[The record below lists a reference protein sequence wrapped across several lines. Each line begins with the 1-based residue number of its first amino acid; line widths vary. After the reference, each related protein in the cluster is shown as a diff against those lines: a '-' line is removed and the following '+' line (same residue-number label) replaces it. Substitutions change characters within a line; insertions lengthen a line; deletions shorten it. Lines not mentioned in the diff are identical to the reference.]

1 MNTKDLLLG
10 GMVLGGGN
18 GGGSVIIPNISA
30 TAESIDAGQDASV
43 QQTGTDTNIVFNF
56 QIPRGF
62 DGAAGAQ
69 GPRGLTGAQGPVGAT
84 GPAGQSGQEGPA
96 GPQGIQGPQGPAGAP
111 FLIYKVYPTVDEM
124 NAGFETDGIQ
134 EGQLVGISQET
145 GGEQGGYLYI
155 KGAKEYQF
163 FFDINKI
170 DGIQGPQGEQGPQG
184 AQGAQGPAGKDGQ
197 TGPAGPQGENGV
209 GVPVGGTT
217 GQFLAK
223 ASDADYDTVWQD
235 APSGS
240 GITLQSIQITTP
252 PNQTEYN
259 AGQTFNNTGMV
270 VTAFYNYNLSQIV
283 TGYTVSPSGALTGD
297 ITAVTITYSEGGVVK
312 TATQPITVT
321 RLTGTLSVDPTWVS
335 LDADTQA
342 AEVQVAY
349 NGDGELSV
357 QSSAPDVVSAEI
369 SGTTVTVKSLSDASQ
384 TVTVTVT
391 APETGIY
398 TSATAELTV
407 ENYVTAH
414 VYGAEWDG
422 SATTKWSRTDDAELF
437 KDPEP
442 AVNNGTGSSPFDDLM
457 PWAGMEIVEDETA
470 GTLVKIPKYWY
481 KWTRSGAAMKLQI
494 SDAPQEGFYTSPAHA
509 DRGDGQGERDF
520 VYVGRYHCSS
530 SGKSASGGLPEN
542 ISIDAAREKLSGL
555 GTEYWQ
561 YDNAM
566 FWTIAALYLVEF
578 ADWNS
583 QACIGYGCSPGNAV
597 FNVGLTDDMLYHTG
611 TNVANR
617 TTYGCCQ
624 YRHIEGLWD
633 NVFDWLDGIRSDS
646 GSVYAFSNPSEY
658 NNVSGG
664 TLIGNIQ
671 PNVAGY
677 ITSWTEPTQPGFEY
691 AMLPI
696 SEGNGSQSSYVP
708 DYLHAFQSGTTFDI
722 GFQHEPFPSAGLFCM
737 QNTVNSSTASSFYG
751 YRLQKLPSREVS

>member
-155 KGAKEYQF
+155 KVAKEYQF

-283 TGYTVSPSGALTGD
+283 TGYTISPSGVLTGD

-422 SATTKWSRTDDAELF
+422 SATTK
-437 KDPEP
+437 
-442 AVNNGTGSSPFDDLM
+442 
-457 PWAGMEIVEDETA
+457 
-470 GTLVKIPKYWY
+470 
-481 KWTRSGAAMKLQI
+481 
-494 SDAPQEGFYTSPAHA
+494 
-509 DRGDGQGERDF
+509 
-520 VYVGRYHCSS
+520 
-530 SGKSASGGLPEN
+530 
-542 ISIDAAREKLSGL
+542 
-555 GTEYWQ
+555 
-561 YDNAM
+561 
-566 FWTIAALYLVEF
+566 
-578 ADWNS
+578 
-583 QACIGYGCSPGNAV
+583 
-597 FNVGLTDDMLYHTG
+597 
-611 TNVANR
+611 
-617 TTYGCCQ
+617 
-624 YRHIEGLWD
+624 
-633 NVFDWLDGIRSDS
+633 
-646 GSVYAFSNPSEY
+646 
-658 NNVSGG
+658 
-664 TLIGNIQ
+664 
-671 PNVAGY
+671 
-677 ITSWTEPTQPGFEY
+677 
-691 AMLPI
+691 
-696 SEGNGSQSSYVP
+696 
-708 DYLHAFQSGTTFDI
+708 
-722 GFQHEPFPSAGLFCM
+722 
-737 QNTVNSSTASSFYG
+737 
-751 YRLQKLPSREVS
+751 

>member
-170 DGIQGPQGEQGPQG
+170 DGIQGPQGEQEPQG
-184 AQGAQGPAGKDGQ
+184 PQGAQGPAGKDGQ

-209 GVPVGGTT
+209 GVPAGGTT

-283 TGYTVSPSGALTGD
+283 TGYTISPSGVLTGD

-437 KDPEP
+437 EDPEP

-494 SDAPQEGFYTSPAHA
+494 SDAPQEGVYTSPAHA

-520 VYVGRYHCSS
+520 AYVGRYHC
-530 SGKSASGGLPEN
+530 GEGYKSITDTLPLN
-542 ISIDAAREKLSGL
+542 SMTRAAARAAIAAL
-555 GTEYWQ
+555 GAEYWQ
-561 YDNAM
+561 YDYAM
-566 FWTIAALYLVEF
+566 FWTISALYLVEF

-583 QACIGYGCSPGNAV
+583 QACIGYGCSPSGASFSN
-597 FNVGLTDDMLYHTG
+597 GLTDDMLYHTG
-611 TNVANR
+611 TSAVSR
-617 TTYGCCQ
+617 ETYGCCQ

-633 NVFDWLDGIRSDS
+633 NVCDWCDGIYFAGAEMYAINNPLNYSDNENGVKIGERAKLS
-646 GSVYAFSNPSEY
+646 GYTSEFSECSIPNYEY
-658 NNVSGG
+658 VIYPISVSGG
-664 TLIGNIQ
+664 QNTFVCDYCHYNAQRNTLYVG
-671 PNVAGY
+671 GY
-677 ITSWTEPTQPGFEY
+677 FQKSTEYGMFYLTGYSQDGQS
-691 AMLPI
+691 A
-696 SEGNGSQSSYVP
+696 SGNG
-708 DYLHAFQSGTTFDI
+708 
-722 GFQHEPFPSAGLFCM
+722 C
-737 QNTVNSSTASSFYG
+737 
-751 YRLQKLPSREVS
+751 RLQKLPNSEVS

>member
-283 TGYTVSPSGALTGD
+283 TGYTISPSGVLTGD

-321 RLTGTLSVDPTWVS
+321 RLTGTLSIDPTWVS

-369 SGTTVTVKSLSDASQ
+369 SGTTVTVKSLTDTSQ
-384 TVTVTVT
+384 TVTVTIT
-391 APETGIY
+391 APETGTY
-398 TSATAELTV
+398 TGATAKLTV

-437 KDPEP
+437 EDPEP
-442 AVNNGTGSSPFDDLM
+442 AVNNGAGSSPFDGLM

-494 SDAPQEGFYTSPAHA
+494 SDAPQERFYTSPAHA

-520 VYVGRYHCSS
+520 VYVGRYHC
-530 SGKSASGGLPEN
+530 GEGYKSITDTLPLN
-542 ISIDAAREKLSGL
+542 SMTRAAARVAIAAL
-555 GTEYWQ
+555 GAEYWQ
-561 YDNAM
+561 YDYAM

-583 QACIGYGCSPGNAV
+583 QACIGYGCSPDEAL
-597 FNVGLTDDMLYHTG
+597 FNSGLTDDMLYHTG
-611 TNVANR
+611 TSAANR

-633 NVFDWLDGIRSDS
+633 NVFDWVDGIYFSGVSSYCIKNPANFSDD
-646 GSVYAFSNPSEY
+646 
-658 NNVSGG
+658 SGG
-664 TLIGNIQ
+664 TYVGNRSESG
-671 PNVAGY
+671 NY
-677 ITSWTEPTQPGFEY
+677 ISAWSNADAPGFEY
-691 AMLPI
+691 AICP
-696 SEGNGSQSSYVP
+696 SAANGSASTYICDIQIYDSNGTVLY
-708 DYLHAFQSGTTFDI
+708 SGAYSKK
-722 GFQHEPFPSAGLFCM
+722 QQEWGLFSM
-737 QNTVNSSTASSFYG
+737 VANSGSDYAYFSIG
-751 YRLQKLPSREVS
+751 CRLQKLPNGEVS

>member
-62 DGAAGAQ
+62 DGATGAQ

-184 AQGAQGPAGKDGQ
+184 PQGAQGPAGKDGQ

-283 TGYTVSPSGALTGD
+283 TGYTISPSGVLTGD

-369 SGTTVTVKSLSDASQ
+369 SGTTVTVNSLSETSQ
-384 TVTVTVT
+384 AVTVTVT

-437 KDPEP
+437 EDPEP

-470 GTLVKIPKYWY
+470 GTLVKIPKYWC

-520 VYVGRYHCSS
+520 VYVGRYHC
-530 SGKSASGGLPEN
+530 GNGYKSITDVLPLN
-542 ISIDAAREKLSGL
+542 SMTRAAARAAIAAL
-555 GTEYWQ
+555 GAEYWQ
-561 YDNAM
+561 YDYAM

-583 QACIGYGCSPGNAV
+583 QACIGYGCSPNGVV
-597 FNVGLTDDMLYHTG
+597 FNTGLTDDMLYHTG
-611 TNVANR
+611 TSAANR

-633 NVFDWLDGIRSDS
+633 NVYDWCDGIYFS
-646 GSVYAFSNPSEY
+646 GTSVYCIKNPSDFSDT
-658 NNVSGG
+658 SGG
-664 TLIGNIQ
+664 TLVGERATLNNAIISSYTN
-671 PNVAGY
+671 PSVDGY
-677 ITSWTEPTQPGFEY
+677 EY
-691 AMLPI
+691 ALYPN
-696 SEGNGSQSSYVP
+696 GANGSAATYVC
-708 DYLHAFQSGTTFDI
+708 DYNLYD
-722 GFQHEPFPSAGLFCM
+722 SAGTVFCAGSAAINGLGYGM
-737 QNTVNSSTASSFYG
+737 FCANGISGSTGKYKAIGARSM
-751 YRLQKLPSREVS
+751 KLPNGEVS